1 MLKPIEK
8 HDQNDQTTLSNN
20 RRQTVSSDPNEE
32 LIREREMCFD
42 LFDDRS
48 CRRCKRYIVFAKVNL
63 RGIKRI
69 PWHGGKDE
77 LARILSI
84 GYYGNTFSYVVVKRR
99 GEGAGGGG
107 GGEGWW
113 ECWLNVSA
121 KFRRA
126 EPLQLHGS
134 SIGGH
139 TAAVSESRRPRIE
152 SDTVIEKETNVRGD
166 PSVKPNPNINFT
178 RVG

>member
-69 PWHGGKDE
+69 PWHGGQRWVGKNFIHRLLRE
-77 LARILSI
+77 HVLLC
-84 GYYGNTFSYVVVKRR
+84 R
-99 GEGAGGGG
+99 GEEERGGGG

>member
-99 GEGAGGGG
+99 GEGRRRRRLMRMLIKCFSEVSPGGTTPITRKFHRRTHSGCKWIPTAPNRKWYRNWKRNERKGG
-107 GGEGWW
+107 
-113 ECWLNVSA
+113 
-121 KFRRA
+121 
-126 EPLQLHGS
+126 
-134 SIGGH
+134 SIGE
-139 TAAVSESRRPRIE
+139 TQSEY
-152 SDTVIEKETNVRGD
+152 
-166 PSVKPNPNINFT
+166 
-178 RVG
+178 